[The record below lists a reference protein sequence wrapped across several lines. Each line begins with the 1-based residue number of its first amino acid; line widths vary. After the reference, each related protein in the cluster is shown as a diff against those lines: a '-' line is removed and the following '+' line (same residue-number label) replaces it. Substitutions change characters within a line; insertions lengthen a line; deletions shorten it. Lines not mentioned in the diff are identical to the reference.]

1 MPPPEVLK
9 FLFDALEACDLLERF
24 TRGKSFEDYSSD
36 PMLRSAVERQL
47 EIVGEAL
54 NRALR
59 LDPSLADGISDA
71 PRIVAFGN
79 RLAHGCAGVS
89 DPVVWGVLEGSLPR
103 LRREVRALLEKG
115 EA

>member
-9 FLFDALEACDLLERF
+9 FLFDAREACDLLERF
-24 TRGKSFEDYSSD
+24 THGRSFEDYSSD

-59 LDPSLADGISDA
+59 LHPSLADVISDA
-71 PRIVAFGN
+71 PRIVAFRN
-79 RLAHGCAGVS
+79 RLVHGYAAVT
-89 DPVVWGVLEGSLPR
+89 DAVVWGVLEGNLPK
-103 LRREVRALLEKG
+103 LRREVGGLLEKG
-115 EA
+115 PT